1 MKKNKRPSV
10 DVILCCY
17 NQEEYIAQAVQSILA
32 QRVEADVR
40 VIVADDCSTDDT
52 MPIIRR
58 CQSQSPFPFLY
69 LDSDHN
75 MGMKANYQRSF
86 AACSADYTAILEGDD
101 WWDSEN
107 HLAQH
112 LNFLQSH
119 PRHSMSY
126 NLIAFHFQDT
136 GRTRR
141 QRWLYK
147 DIDYLSI
154 NLREQISWGN
164 QIGNLSSCVFRTS
177 LLHSLPDTF
186 FQLNFADWELGIM
199 MALKGPIAMLREVT
213 STYRINSKGQWSA
226 LSHKEKFNSQAN
238 SLRQLQPL
246 LPFYCRYYIKAYEK
260 RLLSGKAMPYKIPL
274 KNQIKST
281 LKKTLALTCGNRS
294 KNQRTHT

>member
-58 CQSQSPFPFLY
+58 CQSQSPFPFIY

-75 MGMKANYQRSF
+75 IGMKANYQRSF

-246 LPFYCRYYIKAYEK
+246 LPFYCRYYIKTYEK

-294 KNQRTHT
+294 KTQITHT